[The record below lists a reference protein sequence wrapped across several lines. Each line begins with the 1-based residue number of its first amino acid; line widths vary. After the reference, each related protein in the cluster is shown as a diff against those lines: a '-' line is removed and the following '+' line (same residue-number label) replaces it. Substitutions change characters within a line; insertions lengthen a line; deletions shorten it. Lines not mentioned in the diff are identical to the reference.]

1 MELIQP
7 IEAAQLLDE
16 AISTVRKWE
25 TPLGKAK
32 KGKAEEAFEALRNG
46 QIRLDNPQAHIQ
58 RMRLEDFE
66 LEGLQLLPE
75 MKKSLLAE
83 NGYALYLL
91 TLPVMLFPGR
101 KAQYQLMES
110 HFSLDAEQDRHPLAI
125 RNTFPTSSWQ
135 ALFDWGGRFRLALN
149 ENLDWGIEVLQTTV
163 KKHPS
168 GAGDSNDNSR
178 VKLAG
183 KIEAIQH
190 NLDAGGYTIVAKE
203 CAGLIEYGL
212 QQSLTQYLPRLK
224 TEDQERVKEL
234 QRRMSKRG
242 PLTMGGLMKLL
253 RDSQFFDTLARTCQK
268 DLGQFRAIDLNQ
280 VRLLRNKLIH
290 KYQEEA
296 TQAEAEFLLK
306 GVRVIFETFE
316 LDQDL
321 LLPDLD
327 EKPLQIPKLDDQ
339 LTNFVDRQNRLR
351 GFMGVTPPFEHNLG
365 RMEITTAFG
374 PSTAAWRLDSA
385 KTIRSQGNMP
395 FVIVTK
401 VPKAVTQITIEAAAQ
416 AEPSFTW
423 LTAQV
428 SQVFDRLPQAIQQII
443 RGRKGLPLQ
452 DFQTWTL
459 DLPQ

>member
-1 MELIQP
+1 MEPIQSVKT
-7 IEAAQLLDE
+7 AQLLDE
-16 AISTVRKWE
+16 AITTARKWE
-25 TPLGKAK
+25 TPLGKAI
-32 KGKAEEAFEALRNG
+32 KGKAEKAFEALRNG

-58 RMRLEDFE
+58 QLRLEDFE

-75 MKKSLLAE
+75 MKKSMVAE
-83 NGYALYLL
+83 DGYALYLL

-110 HFSLDAEQDRHPLAI
+110 HFSLDAQEGRHALAI

-149 ENLDWGIEVLQTTV
+149 ENLDWGVEVLQTRV
-163 KKHPS
+163 KKRPS
-168 GAGDSNDNSR
+168 ETRNSNDNHT

-212 QQSLTQYLPRLK
+212 QQSLTQYLPRLNP
-224 TEDQERVKEL
+224 EDQERVKEL
-234 QRRMSKRG
+234 QKKMSKRG
-242 PLTMGGLMKLL
+242 PLTLGGLMRLL
-253 RDSQFFDTLARTCQK
+253 RDSHFFDALARACKK
-268 DLGQFRAIDLNQ
+268 DLSQFQAIDLNQ

-296 TQAEAEFLLK
+296 TQAEAKFLLK
-306 GVRVIFETFE
+306 GVRVIFETFD

-321 LLPDLD
+321 LLPDVD
-327 EKPLQIPKLDDQ
+327 EKPLHIPKLDDQ
-339 LTNFVDRQNRLR
+339 LTNFVGRQNRLR

-365 RMEITTAFG
+365 QMEITAAFS

-385 KTIRSQGNMP
+385 KTIRNQGNMP

-401 VPKAVTQITIEAAAQ
+401 VPKAATQITIEAAAQ